1 MTQKQSK
8 SDPGKLVI
16 ISGPSGVG
24 KSTVVKKLLQ
34 QCDLPLELS
43 VSATTRP
50 RREEDTDGVNY
61 HFLTDEEFQQR
72 VSSGDF
78 LEYAEVFGHGHWYG
92 TLKDQVSTGLNSGKW
107 IVLEIDVEGAAR
119 VLKLHPSAVTIF
131 IHPGSLKELRRR
143 LEGRG
148 TETPESLARRLEVAG
163 QELAATSIYQN
174 IVTNDTVEQT
184 VELICQLLMKSRNQP
199 SGDNTECTTN

>member
-61 HFLTDEEFQQR
+61 HFLTDEQFQQR

>member
-1 MTQKQSK
+1 MTQTQPKPA
-8 SDPGKLVI
+8 PGKLVI

-24 KSTVVKKLLQ
+24 KSTVVKKLLK

-50 RREEDTDGVNY
+50 RRDEDTDGVSY
-61 HFLTDEEFQQR
+61 HFLTDEEFQRR
-72 VSSGDF
+72 VTNEDF
-78 LEYAEVFGHGHWYG
+78 LEYVEVFGRGHWYG

-119 VLKLHPSAVTIF
+119 VLKLHPSALTIF

-163 QELAATSIYQN
+163 KELAATSIYQN
-174 IVTNDTVEQT
+174 IITNDTVDQT
-184 VELICQLLMKSRNQP
+184 VELICQLLMKSRNQL

>member
-78 LEYAEVFGHGHWYG
+78 LEYAEVFSQGHWYG

>member
-131 IHPGSLKELRRR
+131 IHPGSLKGLRRR

>member
-78 LEYAEVFGHGHWYG
+78 LEYAEVFGRGHWYG

>member
-61 HFLTDEEFQQR
+61 HFLTDEQFQQR

-119 VLKLHPSAVTIF
+119 VLKLHPSAVTIS

>member
-61 HFLTDEEFQQR
+61 HFLTDEQFQQR

-78 LEYAEVFGHGHWYG
+78 LEYAEVFGRGHWYG

>member
-24 KSTVVKKLLQ
+24 KSTVVKKLLK

-50 RREEDTDGVNY
+50 RRDEDTDGVSY
-61 HFLTDEEFQQR
+61 HFLTDEEFQRR
-72 VSSGDF
+72 VTNEDF
-78 LEYAEVFGHGHWYG
+78 LEYVEVFGRGHWYG

-119 VLKLHPSAVTIF
+119 VLKLHPSALTIF

-163 QELAATSIYQN
+163 KELAATSIYQN
-174 IVTNDTVEQT
+174 IITNDTVDQT
-184 VELICQLLMKSRNQP
+184 VELICQLLMKSRNQL